1 MEVFLFPL
9 VNVTLFPQTTKPLH
23 IFEARYLT
31 MIKDAIA
38 TRTAVAVGFIEDPA
52 KVEAFVVGEKIS
64 FVREVAG
71 YGFPEI
77 IEERQNGTLLVFI
90 KGEGKV
96 KLGQVLDTAGRP
108 YATCEAMVI
117 AESKDL
123 RPENQPHM
131 EALHKI
137 LSRWIHQHIPDELQR
152 EIFMKN
158 VRTPEEIVGS
168 FAAYMIRDYDLQQMV
183 LEFDDVNDKMEFLFR
198 LTESN
203 ELSHG

>member
-31 MIKDAIA
+31 MIKDSIA
-38 TRTAVAVGFIEDPA
+38 SRTPIAVAFIEDPT
-52 KVEAFVVGEKIS
+52 KVEAFEVGQKVP
-64 FVREVAG
+64 FVRAVAG
-71 YGFPEI
+71 YGHPEV
-77 IEERQNGTLLVFI
+77 IEERLNGTLLVFV

-96 KLGQVLDTAGRP
+96 KLGTVLDHPTP
-108 YATCEAMVI
+108 YAVCEARVI
-117 AESKDL
+117 KEKTDL
-123 RPENQPHM
+123 RSEKQSQV

-137 LSRWIHQHIPDELQR
+137 LTRWIYQHIPDELQR

-158 VRTPEEIVGS
+158 VRSAEEIVGS
-168 FAAYMIRDYDLQQMV
+168 FAAYLVRDYDLQQMV
-183 LEFDDVNDKMEFLFR
+183 LEFDDINDKVEFLFR

-203 ELSHG
+203 ELSNA